1 MRHQMAFGGGAIS
14 PQVARHM
21 QTFGGGAISPEVAKH
36 IHSKH
41 ERTTGAEPISLY
53 TNRRAWNR
61 CWIAN

>member
-41 ERTTGAEPISLY
+41 ERTTGAEPSP
-53 TNRRAWNR
+53 RRSRVAVQPV
-61 CWIAN
+61 AKK